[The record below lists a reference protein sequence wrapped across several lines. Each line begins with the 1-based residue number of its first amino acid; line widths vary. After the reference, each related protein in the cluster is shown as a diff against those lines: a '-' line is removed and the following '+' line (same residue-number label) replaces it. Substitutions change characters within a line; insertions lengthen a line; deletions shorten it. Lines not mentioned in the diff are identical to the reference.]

1 MERLYEGNIT
11 ITVENTIANVILAY
25 QNILFQTENVKLAE
39 EVMNLSKDRYEQEE
53 MKAELGTS
61 VTYNLLQAKNADL
74 QDQSSYLSA
83 QSSYNNAVRQLN
95 FLMAVD
101 TEKTY
106 SVNLGFET
114 ISLDFNYQDL
124 EQKLLS
130 NNAQLKNQYIN
141 LELSKLEV
149 KSARSAYYPTL
160 SLGASAGCQ
169 VNDYQYDINTQLNST
184 DAGFTNSVSANVSY
198 NIYEGGSRKIAL
210 QASKISLEIMDIQT
224 DEMKHE
230 LQNQL
235 AQKFELYNV
244 RKKLLQ
250 LAKENLEAAWLN
262 LDLSKQR

>member
-101 TEKTY
+101 T
-106 SVNLGFET
+106 
-114 ISLDFNYQDL
+114 
-124 EQKLLS
+124 
-130 NNAQLKNQYIN
+130 
-141 LELSKLEV
+141 
-149 KSARSAYYPTL
+149 
-160 SLGASAGCQ
+160 
-169 VNDYQYDINTQLNST
+169 
-184 DAGFTNSVSANVSY
+184 
-198 NIYEGGSRKIAL
+198 
-210 QASKISLEIMDIQT
+210 
-224 DEMKHE
+224 
-230 LQNQL
+230 
-235 AQKFELYNV
+235 
-244 RKKLLQ
+244 
-250 LAKENLEAAWLN
+250 
-262 LDLSKQR
+262 